1 MRKEKEDVIF
11 IFLKPR
17 YFIENLCLYQLATF
31 PIPHNILTFKWI
43 LRFGFFFFFSK
54 VKSIQNCLSL
64 SYWKHPWR
72 VSRFLKKFIWKYK
85 LILTLSYDSHLGT
98 GGSDGKESTCNAG
111 DPGSFP
117 GSGKS
122 PGEVNSN
129 PFQYSC
135 LENPWTEETGGLLG
149 LPIAALLQH
158 HWTSYLL
165 LVLNFKIVL

>member
-72 VSRFLKKFIWKYK
+72 VSRFLKKCIWKYK

-117 GSGKS
+117 GLGRSLEKGIATHSSIFAWKVPRTEK
-122 PGEVNSN
+122 PGRLQS
-129 PFQYSC
+129 
-135 LENPWTEETGGLLG
+135 TGSQRARHYWATNTLH
-149 LPIAALLQH
+149 I
-158 HWTSYLL
+158 YK
-165 LVLNFKIVL
+165 LV